1 MEAPSPRYILTRAAF
16 LIAAIVALLYGM
28 KFVRKWQRQA
38 AIITELRSLSSD
50 SSFFHQ
56 FYAEDAQKSL
66 IRAIGLIAEAK
77 ELGTAPEI
85 AIKKS
90 QGIDS
95 KLFASDEDRE
105 EQPLKVQIVMAS
117 LRANYENFLKLGYK
131 ADVLTLQEMKTG
143 KLPPIPSGP
152 EAGKRPIVATLIDS
166 SISPGIEKV
175 IANLEIRPPQ
185 PDKHVPTDIEIAA
198 AKRLANDLADAR
210 FIEEPVRD
218 KILNA
223 LTEISNSAV
232 PPAKKVE

>member
-16 LIAAIVALLYGM
+16 LIAAIIVVLYGM
-28 KFVRKWQRQA
+28 RFIKKWQRQA
-38 AIITELRSLSSD
+38 AIISELRSLSSD

-66 IRAIGLIAEAK
+66 IRAIGLIAEAN
-77 ELGTAPEI
+77 ELGTPPEI

-95 KLFASDEDRE
+95 KLFASDDDRDE
-105 EQPLKVQIVMAS
+105 PPLKVQIVTAS

-131 ADVLTLQEMKTG
+131 ADVITLEEMKTG

-152 EAGKRPIVATLIDS
+152 ENGKRAIVATLIDS

-185 PDKHVPTDIEIAA
+185 ADKHVPTDIEIAA
-198 AKRLANDLADAR
+198 AKRLANDLTDAKI
-210 FIEEPVRD
+210 IEEPVRD

-223 LTEISNSAV
+223 LTK
-232 PPAKKVE
+232 PAP